1 MVVYCLP
8 SCMKKGKK
16 KVGIVTA
23 SKYIMKKVIYKDKP
37 IVKNIIL

>member
-1 MVVYCLP
+1 
-8 SCMKKGKK
+8 MKKGKK

-37 IVKNIIL
+37 ILKNTIV